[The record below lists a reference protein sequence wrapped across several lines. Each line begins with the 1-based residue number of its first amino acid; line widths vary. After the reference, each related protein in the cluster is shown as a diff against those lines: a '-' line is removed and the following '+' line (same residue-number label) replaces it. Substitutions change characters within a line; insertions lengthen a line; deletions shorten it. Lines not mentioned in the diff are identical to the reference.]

1 MPEPLIRPG
10 IGIYVRADAARLL
23 RMSPARLRRWV
34 GGYTYWLRGATATRA
49 RRRRPPVIKTD
60 LPVIHDTVALSFL
73 ELMELRVVKA
83 VVDAGVSLQHVRGA
97 AQLAA
102 DHFDTDHPFA
112 SRRVFTDGRAIFSAV
127 SDDADAPDVVKWR
140 AGEIEQ
146 VIAGGVFDQFLH
158 EIEFDD
164 ATSLAE
170 RWWPMGRTVPVVL
183 DPRVAFGAPIVAGTA
198 VRTNVVARLARE
210 ASLDEAAVAYE
221 IERRQAEA
229 AVQFESRLAAA

>member
-10 IGIYVRADAARLL
+10 IGIYSRADAARLL

-34 GGYTYWLRGATATRA
+34 SGYTYWLRGATTTRS
-49 RRRRPPVIKTD
+49 RRQRPPVIKTD
-60 LPVIHDTVALSFL
+60 LPVIHDVIAISFL

-83 VVDAGVSLQHVRGA
+83 VVDAGVSLQHVRSA

-102 DHFDTDHPFA
+102 DRFGTDHPFA

-127 SDDADAPDVVKWR
+127 SEDADAPNVVKWR
-140 AGEIEQ
+140 ADEIDQ
-146 VIAGGVFDQFLH
+146 VIAGGVFQQFLQ
-158 EIEFDD
+158 EIEFDEV
-164 ATSLAE
+164 TSLAE
-170 RWWPMGRTVPVVL
+170 RWWPMGRTIAVVL
-183 DPRVAFGAPIVAGTA
+183 DPRVAFGAPIVEGTA
-198 VRTNVVARLARE
+198 VRTSVVARLARE
-210 ASLDEAAVAYE
+210 VSLDAAAVAYE